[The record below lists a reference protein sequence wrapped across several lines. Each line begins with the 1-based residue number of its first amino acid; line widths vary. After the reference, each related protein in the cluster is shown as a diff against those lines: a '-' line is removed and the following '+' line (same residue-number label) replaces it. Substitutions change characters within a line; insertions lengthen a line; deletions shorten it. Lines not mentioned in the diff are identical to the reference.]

1 MTILIVTHQ
10 RGFESDVVI
19 DRLRTLGFPFFRL
32 NQDDGPSVSQFSF
45 LSTNDER
52 KVLLSSD
59 SRTIELN
66 GIRCVWFQQPP
77 PFTGQPSDIEQT
89 LQRNNL
95 GTFLEASF
103 ELLTAKWLNKPSN
116 VLRASNKVL
125 QLHYASNM
133 GLQIPETCI
142 SNDPGIV
149 RAFCSKGL
157 TIVKNLNSP
166 WIAQDD
172 GTIISYTELVQDEWI
187 QDDQSVI
194 FCPLIYQRF
203 VERKHDY
210 RVVILGKDVFVSRC
224 DSEKGDIVDVR
235 RNNETGSNFYEHSID
250 VSQIIK
256 LRKLMQV
263 FGVDYCSADFIED
276 KSGNVLFLEMNLCGA
291 WWWMDKIFEGKIL
304 NAFVQ
309 YLTR

>member
-1 MTILIVTHQ
+1 MTILIITHQ

-19 DRLRTLGFPFFRL
+19 DKLKTLNLPFFRL
-32 NQDDGPSVSQFSF
+32 NQDDGASISQFSF
-45 LSTNDER
+45 LNTSDGE
-52 KVLLSSD
+52 KVSLRSD
-59 SRTIELN
+59 DRTIELSK
-66 GIRCVWFQQPP
+66 IRHAWFQQPP
-77 PFTGQPSDIEQT
+77 PFRGQPNDIEQT

-95 GTFLEASF
+95 ATFLEGSL
-103 ELLTAKWLNKPSN
+103 ELLTVKWLNKPSN
-116 VLRASNKVL
+116 VSRASNKML
-125 QLHYASNM
+125 QLHFASEV

-142 SNDPGIV
+142 SNNPNIV
-149 RAFCSKGL
+149 RTFCSKGS

-166 WIAQDD
+166 WVAQGDA
-172 GTIISYTELVQDEWI
+172 TVISYTELVQDEWI

-210 RVVILGKDVFVSRC
+210 RVIVLRDAVFVSRY

-235 RNNETGSNFYEHSID
+235 RDNETGSSFYKHSID
-250 VSQIIK
+250 SEQILK
-256 LRKLMQV
+256 LKKLMLI

-276 KSGNVLFLEMNLCGA
+276 RFGNILFLEMNLCGA

-304 NAFVQ
+304 NTFVQ
-309 YLTR
+309 YLAD